1 MNTVKYTGEQIFTVI
16 LKNTSTEVKEQGMD
30 IQSSYLDNHLLYH
43 EQSRSKNE
51 MPDLSFEISL
61 LFYLF

>member
-30 IQSSYLDNHLLYH
+30 IQSSYLDNRLLYH

>member
-1 MNTVKYTGEQIFTVI
+1 MREVVDEVIIIII

-30 IQSSYLDNHLLYH
+30 IQSSYLDNRLLYH